1 MAKIKLTGE
10 NLTEHFTFADYGK
23 NQTGTIPIDAA
34 ALLHAQLL
42 EEFRNWLGRPMSV
55 HAWYRTKEYNRKV
68 GGVSNSSH
76 TKGTATDWSTNIEIS
91 KEKFIKY
98 ASKWKEIC
106 AAHGVVGEAGLYAW
120 GVHFGSQIT
129 YSKKFYHWDSRSGT
143 QVNMPF
149 KELK

>member
-1 MAKIKLTGE
+1 MAKIKLSGE

-42 EEFRNWLGRPMSV
+42 EEFRAWLGRPMEV
-55 HAWYRTKEYNRKV
+55 HAWYRTKEYNKKV
-68 GGVSNSSH
+68 GSMSTSSH
-76 TKGTATDWSTNIEIS
+76 IKGPATDWSTNIE
-91 KEKFIKY
+91 
-98 ASKWKEIC
+98 
-106 AAHGVVGEAGLYAW
+106 AGLYSW